1 MEAIAKM
8 FHQLQETLNSELD
21 TITSV
26 VTEEEKDVINNI
38 KLNTAA
44 KISEIKLLIS
54 SCERVG
60 SIRFD
65 AQNKIKFYR
74 NEPIVVLTDYVRHPN
89 TVRAKATYALTW
101 NINHKLNVVQA
112 NVLSTKNHETSQ
124 MMAILAVITQLEVL
138 KFGAIKVL
146 SNSRILKHRLDNL
159 EENMRI
165 ARIDAPNSLGQSLQ
179 RKIWEQLSKARIKIE
194 VLHPNEIPELSSM
207 HASLEA
213 HANEKIREYNAST

>member
-1 MEAIAKM
+1 M
-8 FHQLQETLNSELD
+8 
-21 TITSV
+21 
-26 VTEEEKDVINNI
+26 VTEEEKNVINNI
-38 KLNTAA
+38 KLNTAT

-54 SCERVG
+54 SCERIG

-65 AQNKIKFYR
+65 SQNKI

-112 NVLSTKNHETSQ
+112 NVWSTKKPETSQ

-138 KFGAIKVL
+138 KFSAIKVL

-159 EENMRI
+159 EENMKV
-165 ARIDAPNSLGQSLQ
+165 ARIEAPNSLGQSLQ
-179 RKIWEQLSKARIKIE
+179 RNIWEKLNKARIKIE
-194 VLHPNEIPELSSM
+194 VLHPNEIPERNMRTYDATCYVNLLKCINSP
-207 HASLEA
+207 
-213 HANEKIREYNAST
+213 

>member
-1 MEAIAKM
+1 MEAIANM

-74 NEPIVVLTDYVRHPN
+74 ND
-89 TVRAKATYALTW
+89 
-101 NINHKLNVVQA
+101 
-112 NVLSTKNHETSQ
+112 
-124 MMAILAVITQLEVL
+124 
-138 KFGAIKVL
+138 
-146 SNSRILKHRLDNL
+146 
-159 EENMRI
+159 
-165 ARIDAPNSLGQSLQ
+165 
-179 RKIWEQLSKARIKIE
+179 RKI
-194 VLHPNEIPELSSM
+194 SST
-207 HASLEA
+207 A
-213 HANEKIREYNAST
+213 EKIKNILFSSTEIN

>member
-1 MEAIAKM
+1 MEAIANM

-89 TVRAKATYALTW
+89 TVRAKATYML
-101 NINHKLNVVQA
+101 
-112 NVLSTKNHETSQ
+112 
-124 MMAILAVITQLEVL
+124 
-138 KFGAIKVL
+138 
-146 SNSRILKHRLDNL
+146 
-159 EENMRI
+159 
-165 ARIDAPNSLGQSLQ
+165 
-179 RKIWEQLSKARIKIE
+179 
-194 VLHPNEIPELSSM
+194 
-207 HASLEA
+207 
-213 HANEKIREYNAST
+213 

>member
-1 MEAIAKM
+1 M
-8 FHQLQETLNSELD
+8 
-21 TITSV
+21 
-26 VTEEEKDVINNI
+26 TEEEKDVINNI

-44 KISEIKLLIS
+44 KLSEIKLLIS
-54 SCERVG
+54 SCKRIG

-65 AQNKIKFYR
+65 SQNKI

-89 TVRAKATYALTW
+89 TVRAKATYALTL

-112 NVLSTKNHETSQ
+112 NVWSTKNPETSQ

-146 SNSRILKHRLDNL
+146 LNSRILKHRLDNL

-194 VLHPNEIPELSSM
+194 VLHPNEIPELSTM
-207 HASLEA
+207 LATFEA
-213 HANEKIREYNAST
+213 HVTEKIREYNTST